1 MNESLCAST
10 LKYALLWAALLLTL
24 EAATLLFPLS
34 QLAKKGS
41 EKGKYVF
48 LKARN
53 KDIPKVR
60 D

>member
-24 EAATLLFPLS
+24 EAARLLFPLS
-34 QLAKKGS
+34 QLAKKGIG
-41 EKGKYVF
+41 KGKYVF
-48 LKARN
+48 LKARSEN
-53 KDIPKVR
+53 IPKVQ